1 MASSDGARRA
11 RPVDER
17 IPTSDVIVL
26 SLGLVFLNVLES
38 YIGYVTLVVFRKK
51 ATKLAVLKE
60 KIQMAACEVAEQP
73 MA

>member
-1 MASSDGARRA
+1 M
-11 RPVDER
+11 
-17 IPTSDVIVL
+17 
-26 SLGLVFLNVLES
+26 NVLES

-51 ATKLAVLKE
+51 ARKLAVLKE